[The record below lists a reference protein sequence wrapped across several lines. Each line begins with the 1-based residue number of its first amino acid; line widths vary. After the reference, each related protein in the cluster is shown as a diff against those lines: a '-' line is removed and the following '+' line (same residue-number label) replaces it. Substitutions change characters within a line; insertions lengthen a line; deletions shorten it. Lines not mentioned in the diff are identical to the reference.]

1 MSLSVVLSIL
11 LIRQSLYTRVEE
23 RVEGSLA
30 QEVEEFRRLAGG
42 QDPATG
48 QPFGDDVTAIFNV
61 FLSRNVPNDDEFF
74 LALLNGRFYS
84 SSPRALPELIRPNSK
99 LVKGWTQLTQPEQGK
114 QVTSAGTLLYIVE
127 PVRIVYRAEP
137 IRTKEAKRAVF
148 VVVHTTVGEREEVN
162 EAITVVIQVTL
173 VVLTA
178 ASILAWIA
186 AGRVLAPLRILT
198 ETARSITES
207 DLTRRIPV
215 KSSDEIAELATTFN
229 EMLDRLQSSFSSQRN
244 FLDDVGHELR
254 TPITIVRGHLELLS
268 DDPEEQ
274 RETVE
279 LVTDEL
285 DRMSRF
291 VEDLLLLAK
300 TEQPNFLTLE
310 TLEIGLL
317 MEELYA
323 KAKALASRDWRL
335 EDRGSGRIVADRQR
349 ITQAIMNLAQN
360 ATQHTTEGD
369 VIAFG
374 SELTNNNVSFWVRD
388 TGAGVSLSDQKQIF
402 ERFARGSSGH
412 RSEGAGLG
420 LSIVHAIAEAHGGR
434 VELRSQ
440 PGIGSTF
447 TLVLP
452 LKSLP

>member
-74 LALLNGRFYS
+74 LALLNGKFYS

-99 LVKGWTQLTQPEQGK
+99 LVKDWAQLTQPEQGK

-369 VIAFG
+369 VIALG

-388 TGAGVSLSDQKQIF
+388 TGAGVSLPDQKQIF

-412 RSEGAGLG
+412 HSEGAGLG
-420 LSIVHAIAEAHGGR
+420 LSIVRAISEAHGGR

>member
-323 KAKALASRDWRL
+323 KAKALAFRDWRL